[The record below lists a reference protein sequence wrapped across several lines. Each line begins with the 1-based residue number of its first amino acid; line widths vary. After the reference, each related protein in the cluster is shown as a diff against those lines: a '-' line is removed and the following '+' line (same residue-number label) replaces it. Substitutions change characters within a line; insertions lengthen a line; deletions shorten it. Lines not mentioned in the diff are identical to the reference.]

1 MRRVVFAGIVG
12 MLALVAAA
20 CNRGEDTPGTTLPD
34 PASTTVTSAA
44 AAPATPATTAAPAA
58 TPAATDESA
67 EEAGVTVDGM
77 PTYEVV
83 QRVEL
88 PDGEEL
94 VIVVEPGDYT
104 AVELQNL
111 VFDIVD
117 RFQPVA
123 AIVVDDPEVVPLALA
138 EELSPEEQ
146 EMLEDHTF
154 LELVNGV
161 EVTFRGP
168 YSDLAGLVVGS

>member
-1 MRRVVFAGIVG
+1 MRKAVLAGIVG
-12 MLALVAAA
+12 VLALVAAA
-20 CNRGEDTPGTTLPD
+20 CDRGEDSPGTTLGD
-34 PASTTVTSAA
+34 PAASTVTTVA
-44 AAPATPATTAAPAA
+44 AAPAAPATAAEPSVSSAPTGEA
-58 TPAATDESA
+58 A
-67 EEAGVTVDGM
+67 EEAAVTVDGM

-83 QRVEL
+83 QRVES

-94 VIVVEPGDYT
+94 VVVVQPGNYT

-123 AIVVDDPEVVPLALA
+123 AIVVDDPQVVPLALA
-138 EELSPEEQ
+138 EDLSPDEQ
-146 EMLEDHTF
+146 AMLEEHTF
-154 LELVNGV
+154 LELIDGV